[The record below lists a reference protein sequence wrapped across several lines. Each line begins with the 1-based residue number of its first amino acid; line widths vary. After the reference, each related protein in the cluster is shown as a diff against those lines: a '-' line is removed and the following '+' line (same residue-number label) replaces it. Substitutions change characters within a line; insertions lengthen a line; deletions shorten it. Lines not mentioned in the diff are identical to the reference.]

1 MPEQPFRVVI
11 VDDEPPARAKLR
23 RYLEQH
29 SNFAVCGEASTGHEA
44 IQILADPPSLL
55 FLDIELP
62 DMSGFDV
69 LRARPL
75 PPDCTVVFATAHDQ
89 HALQAFDAQALDY
102 LVKPISPLRFGQMM
116 ERVERRLLEMRDAAI
131 ARLAPLPETSY
142 LEQLLCR
149 SGTRSYW
156 VNTKEIAYIEA
167 ARNYV
172 VVYANS
178 EAHVLR
184 RTLESLESSLDPNQF
199 VRISRSIIVNIGFIK
214 AAQILSHGDRSLE
227 LKTGQHVICS
237 RKYSANCKV
246 LFRP

>member
-1 MPEQPFRVVI
+1 MPEQPFRVTI

-23 RYLEQH
+23 HYLEKYP
-29 SNFAVCGEASTGHEA
+29 NFAVCGEASTGTEA
-44 IQILADPPSLL
+44 IQMLAVPPSLL

-75 PPDCTVVFATAHDQ
+75 PPECIAVFATAHDQ
-89 HALQAFDAQALDY
+89 HALHAFDAQALDY

-116 ERVERRLLEMRDAAI
+116 ARVERRLLEMRDAAMV
-131 ARLAPLPETSY
+131 RSTQPPEAPY
-142 LEQLLCR
+142 LEQLQCR

-156 VNTKEIAYIEA
+156 VNTKEISYIEA

-184 RTLESLESSLDPNQF
+184 RTLESLESSLDPNHF
-199 VRISRSIIVNIGFIK
+199 VRISRSVIVNIGFIK

-237 RKYSANCKV
+237 RKYSANYKI